1 MAYLCNAIF
10 LLHCTKNWAI
20 SVNTQ
25 TASSTDWMRVQWR
38 LSEID
43 RASLERGQHRIVL
56 KLPSYQGCQPW
67 PKPALQ
73 RQAKSKPK
81 AVALGAPAFEMPKFE
96 MPKFEMPKFEV
107 PPAFREFAEKGVA
120 QAKENY
126 EKVKSAAEQAT
137 DVLEDTY
144 STASKGCASYG
155 LKVIEATRANS
166 DATFDLMSELMTA
179 KSYSEMVELSSAYLR
194 KQFDA
199 LVAQT
204 KELSEHA
211 QKVATETAEP
221 IKESISN
228 LSKAA

>member
-1 MAYLCNAIF
+1 MPE
-10 LLHCTKNWAI
+10 T
-20 SVNTQ
+20 T
-25 TASSTDWMRVQWR
+25 TAVST
-38 LSEID
+38 S
-43 RASLERGQHRIVL
+43 
-56 KLPSYQGCQPW
+56 KT
-67 PKPALQ
+67 
-73 RQAKSKPK
+73 KSKP
-81 AVALGAPAFEMPKFE
+81 AAIGAPAFDMPKFEMPKFE

-126 EKVKSAAEQAT
+126 EKVKSVAEQAT

-144 STASKGCASYG
+144 TTASKGCASYG
-155 LKVIEATRANS
+155 LKLIEVTRANS

-179 KSYSEMVELSSAYLR
+179 KSYSELVELSSAYLR

-199 LVAQT
+199 LIAQA

-228 LSKAA
+228 FNKAA

>member
-1 MAYLCNAIF
+1 MPE
-10 LLHCTKNWAI
+10 T
-20 SVNTQ
+20 
-25 TASSTDWMRVQWR
+25 TASAAPIS
-38 LSEID
+38 
-43 RASLERGQHRIVL
+43 
-56 KLPSYQGCQPW
+56 
-67 PKPALQ
+67 
-73 RQAKSKPK
+73 KSKPK
-81 AVALGAPAFEMPKFE
+81 PVAVGTPAFEVPKFEMPKFE
-96 MPKFEMPKFEV
+96 MPKFEMP
-107 PPAFREFAEKGVA
+107 PAFREFAERGVA

-155 LKVIEATRANS
+155 LKLIEVTRANS
-166 DATFDLMSELMTA
+166 DAAFDLMSELMSA
-179 KSYSEMVELSSAYLR
+179 KSYSEVVELSSAYLR

-211 QKVATETAEP
+211 QKVATETVEP

-228 LSKAA
+228 LGKAA